1 MKVST
6 TGRIRQEVYDKM
18 IMTFNLSSH
27 FRSDP
32 QRDNKVRFLGKV
44 LVRDEFEWDN
54 NELGKVMGSFSYG
67 YMMSQI
73 VGGFLADK
81 FGGAIVMAHCGVIW
95 SLLTYLTPKL
105 VRNRLSDFFIL
116 IFTD

>member
-1 MKVST
+1 MLLVLLCQSCQV
-6 TGRIRQEVYDKM
+6 GV
-18 IMTFNLSSH
+18 
-27 FRSDP
+27 
-32 QRDNKVRFLGKV
+32 LGSEIVKLFASLV

-95 SLLTYLTPKL
+95 SILTYLTPTL
-105 VRNRLSDFFIL
+105 VRHRCVSAQVWLGS
-116 IFTD
+116 IFEPVI